1 MARQKIKARKSTSRA
16 RTLHAEPILAESE
29 SEPEKEAARTAGL
42 RYVHDSA
49 PGIHRKRT
57 GRSFTYLDPSGERI
71 TDRREIERIRKLGI
85 PPAWTEVWICANP
98 NGHLQ
103 ATGRDAK
110 GRKQYRYHPRWAS
123 VRAEAKYQRS
133 IAFGEALPHIR
144 KRVAHDLAL
153 PGLPREKALA
163 AIITLLDQTALR
175 IGNEEYARA
184 NESYGLTTLRNAHV
198 TVAGATLR
206 FCFRGKSGK
215 EHEVEAHDRRVARI
229 VRRMED
235 LPGQRLF
242 EYKDE
247 NGEVHAIESTDV
259 NDYLREISGEDFTAK
274 DFRTWSGSVV
284 ALRALT
290 DLGAGEAEAEAKRRI
305 AAAMRVV
312 AARLGN
318 TPTISRKS
326 YVHPAILDAYVAGGL
341 GANSQTETH
350 ASQDPSCLESD
361 EQALLNLLRAS
372 EALAKHTRRG

>member
-1 MARQKIKARKSTSRA
+1 MARLPARHTPRSAHPTS
-16 RTLHAEPILAESE
+16 LAQDASA
-29 SEPEKEAARTAGL
+29 EPEKEAAHAAGL
-42 RYVHDSA
+42 RYVHDTA
-49 PGIHRKRT
+49 PGIRRRRA
-57 GRSFTYLDPSGERI
+57 GRSFIYLDPSGERI
-71 TDRREIERIRKLGI
+71 TDRPEIERRRKLGI
-85 PPAWTEVWICANP
+85 PPAWTDVWICANL

-123 VRAEAKYQRS
+123 VRAETKYHGS
-133 IAFGEALPHIR
+133 IAFGESLPHIR
-144 KRVAHDLAL
+144 ERVAHDLAL

-163 AIITLLDQTALR
+163 AIVSLLDETALR

-184 NESYGLTTLRNAHV
+184 NESYGLTTLRNGHV
-198 TVAGATLR
+198 RVEGAILR

-215 EHEVEAHDRRVARI
+215 EREVEAHDRRVARI

-247 NGEVHAIESTDV
+247 NSDVHAIESADL

-312 AARLGN
+312 AERLGN
-318 TPTISRKS
+318 TPAISRKS
-326 YVHPAILDAYVAGGL
+326 YVHPAILDAYVAG
-341 GANSQTETH
+341 
-350 ASQDPSCLESD
+350 
-361 EQALLNLLRAS
+361 ALSA
-372 EALAKHTRRG
+372 TT